1 MDENQTSTKPRRHF
15 IVQCFSGITA
25 LTLTPKLFGQVSKS
39 ILQRYHSQ
47 PWLEL
52 SKEAYLYNA
61 AQISKM
67 AGDKPVMAVLKNNA
81 YGLGDVQVAKMLN
94 GSRHIMGV
102 AVVKDGRAIAIRE
115 GGVTKPILLMGD
127 FDEANARQLV
137 DYGIVLS
144 VFSQA
149 SFEKIQALS
158 ALVQKRIQLALY
170 IDTGLGRMGIP
181 YAETMSIAKSISK
194 NDKLEIVQTFS
205 TLTTPKDFANEQ
217 IQRFNQIIQKLE
229 EQNISYGA
237 KHLAPSYSLL
247 DIPDS
252 HQDVVR
258 PGILVHGSF
267 PLMKMEQAKK
277 HPLKVPFRLKAMVIR
292 LERLKPGDTIGFS
305 RFYKVEKDEWI
316 ATLPVGWADGYDSGA
331 ENGAK
336 VLLGD
341 KLYPVVNINA
351 SHTNVSLGSETDIQV
366 GDVATL
372 IGPDQPEITPEGFA
386 KLIDGNNYLQIN
398 YKESIPKKTYETF

>member
-1 MDENQTSTKPRRHF
+1 MDKNQTSTQPRRRF
-15 IVQCFSGITA
+15 ITQCFTGVTA
-25 LTLTPKLFGQVSKS
+25 LTLSPVLYGQWNTNLETKY
-39 ILQRYHSQ
+39 RSQ

-52 SKEAYLYNA
+52 SKEGYHHNA

-67 AGDKPVMAVLKNNA
+67 AGGKPVVAVLKNNA
-81 YGLGDVQVAKMLN
+81 CGLGDVQVAKMLDD
-94 GSRHIMGV
+94 SPAIMGV
-102 AVVKDGRAIAIRE
+102 AVVKDGRALAIRK
-115 GGVTKPILLMGD
+115 GGFAKPILLMGD
-127 FDEANARQLV
+127 FDEANAEELLK
-137 DYGIVLS
+137 GEIVLS
-144 VFSQA
+144 VFSKA
-149 SFEKIQALS
+149 SLEKIKALTTK
-158 ALVQKRIQLALY
+158 VTKRIPLALY

-181 YAETMSIAKSISK
+181 YEETLVIAKSIAK
-194 NDKLEIVQTFS
+194 NKQLEIVQTFS
-205 TLTTPKDFANEQ
+205 TLTTPKDFAKEQ

-229 EQNISYGA
+229 DRNISYGV

-267 PLMKMEQAKK
+267 PSAKMEEAQKY
-277 HPLKVPFRLKAMVIR
+277 PLKVPFRLKATVIR

-305 RFYKVEKDEWI
+305 RFYKVEKNEWI

-341 KLYPVVNINA
+341 KLYSVVNVNA
-351 SHTNVSLGSETDIQV
+351 SHTNVSLGTETSVQV

-372 IGPDQPEITPEGFA
+372 IGPDRPEITPEGFA
-386 KLIDGNNYLQIN
+386 ELIDGNNYLQIN
-398 YKESIPKKTYETF
+398 YKESIPKKTYEAF